1 MPPEIRDSLG
11 GKKID
16 FHLHCALPQQH
27 RSHLDLLEVSH
38 LAPVVDHPCL
48 VDQVKARVTSMSRRV
63 IVVSMDGENRQGD
76 VQIWILVVDALGA
89 AVAKVNFW
97 IRKIFHLKICLVM

>member
-1 MPPEIRDSLG
+1 M
-11 GKKID
+11 
-16 FHLHCALPQQH
+16 
-27 RSHLDLLEVSH
+27 
-38 LAPVVDHPCL
+38 
-48 VDQVKARVTSMSRRV
+48 
-63 IVVSMDGENRQGD
+63 VSMDGENRQGD